1 MSSENSVADR
11 LLSEARKKTARTESP
26 KLGKAALI
34 VGVVAVVVS
43 PVSILGWLVGA
54 TALGMGY
61 SASQRSVSRTR
72 GRIAM
77 VLGFVAHP
85 DRRLLLHADHRVAP
99 LTGCPSGPRSATRHD
114 RGPRSATSALL
125 EGLLHALRPW
135 PSADPCGRA

>member
-1 MSSENSVADR
+1 MSSDNSVADR

-34 VGVVAVVVS
+34 VGVIAVVVS

-61 SASQRSVSRTR
+61 SATKRPVSRTR

-77 VLGFVAHP
+77 VLGFVAILVGVFFFTLIIAM
-85 DRRLLLHADHRVAP
+85 RR
-99 LTGCPSGPRSATRHD
+99 
-114 RGPRSATSALL
+114 
-125 EGLLHALRPW
+125 
-135 PSADPCGRA
+135 